1 MMLAYC
7 HKSEITLHIINVDLD
22 IEKSD
27 NKFMLIGPHN
37 KFIKNGFFPFFP

>member
-7 HKSEITLHIINVDLD
+7 HKSEITLHIIHVDLD

-27 NKFMLIGPHN
+27 DKFMLIGPSQ
-37 KFIKNGFFPFFP
+37 